1 MAKLH
6 IKKGDRV
13 KVLSGN
19 DKGETGEVLQVIPEN
34 RKAVVEAVNV
44 KTKHRKPTAANPE
57 GGIEKIN
64 APILISKL
72 MVIDGGGQASRIGRK
87 LDDKGKLRR
96 YSKKTGE
103 FID

>member
-6 IKKGDRV
+6 VKKGDRV

-19 DKGETGEVLQVIPEN
+19 DKGATGEVLEVQPEKG
-34 RKAVVEAVNV
+34 KAIVEGVNV

-72 MVIDGGGQASRIGRK
+72 MVLDGSGNATRIGRK
-87 LDDKGKLRR
+87 LDDNGKLRR